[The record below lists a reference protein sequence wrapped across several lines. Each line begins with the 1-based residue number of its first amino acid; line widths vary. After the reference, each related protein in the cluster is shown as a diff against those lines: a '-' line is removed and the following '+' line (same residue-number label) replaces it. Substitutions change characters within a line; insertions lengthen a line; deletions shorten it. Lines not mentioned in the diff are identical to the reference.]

1 GVLVEGLG
9 TFCIVQEPVHL
20 GEEGLLLV
28 RRPIFKLGMKMV
40 PVGSAVALTLS
51 LCLADR
57 IKIEPLN
64 YQVLSLFI
72 SFPRHIIQDCVE
84 ETIRLF
90 SFHLEKKH
98 NVAFVFRDIGV
109 LTCQGDTLYMM
120 FYASCIKRLEKRA
133 SLIAAL
139 RS

>member
-1 GVLVEGLG
+1 QGIVVQGLG
-9 TFCIVQEPVHL
+9 TFCTVQEPLNL
-20 GEEGLLLV
+20 GEEGVLLV
-28 RRPIFKLGMKMV
+28 RRPIFKLGMHMV
-40 PVGSAVALTLS
+40 WLRGLKVTLP
-51 LCLADR
+51 DD

-64 YQVLSLFI
+64 YHLLSLFI
-72 SFPRHIIQDCVE
+72 SFPPHIIQDCVE

-133 SLIAAL
+133 SLISAL

>member
-1 GVLVEGLG
+1 QGVLLEGLG
-9 TFCIVQEPVHL
+9 TFCTVQEPLHL
-20 GEEGLLLV
+20 GEEGVLLV
-28 RRPIFKLGMKMV
+28 RRPIFKLGVHMV
-40 PVGSAVALTLS
+40 WPRGFTCPEVTLP
-51 LCLADR
+51 DN

-64 YQVLSLFI
+64 YCLLSLFI
-72 SFPRHIIQDCVE
+72 SFPRNIIQGCVE

-98 NVAFVFRDIGV
+98 DVAFVFTDIGV
-109 LTCQGDTLYMM
+109 LSYQENTVCMM
-120 FYASCIKRLEKRA
+120 FYASCIKHLEKRA